1 MFVLFSSTKILWV
14 TVDLAPK
21 ISSPEK
27 SENLALAKPVNA
39 PLLSSLDL
47 TERILA
53 MAKTGVYRQS
63 VFEALGPVA
72 TRRQIRDAIA
82 QAKQFGLYT
91 VASLRDEDLG
101 TYYQVEPASYESFQA
116 VSKTL
121 STKTTP
127 DNLAD
132 QVVATHATLRAMLT
146 AVASSTLG
154 LGLLGGWCLLDGH
167 TQLGR
172 GLWLGAMVAGGLWGV
187 QRWIARRAL
196 G

>member
-1 MFVLFSSTKILWV
+1 
-14 TVDLAPK
+14 LARSK
-21 ISSPEK
+21 TSVI
-27 SENLALAKPVNA
+27 KPVNLP
-39 PLLSSLDL
+39 PLTPLDL
-47 TERILA
+47 TDRVLT

-82 QAKQFGLYT
+82 QAKRFGLYT
-91 VASLRDEDLG
+91 VATLRDADLG
-101 TYYQVEPASYESFQA
+101 TYYQVDPASYDSFQA
-116 VSKTL
+116 AAKTL
-121 STKTTP
+121 ESSLTSGDLSAQLVTTH
-127 DNLAD
+127 
-132 QVVATHATLRAMLT
+132 HALRTMLT
-146 AVASSTLG
+146 TVAASTLG

-172 GLWLGAMVAGGLWGV
+172 GLWLGALVAGGLWGV

>member
-1 MFVLFSSTKILWV
+1 MKASPFS
-14 TVDLAPK
+14 
-21 ISSPEK
+21 
-27 SENLALAKPVNA
+27 
-39 PLLSSLDL
+39 PLEL
-47 TERILA
+47 TDRVMT

-72 TRRQIRDAIA
+72 TQRQIRDAIA

-91 VASLRDEDLG
+91 VSALRDEDLG

-116 VSKTL
+116 AAKALAPGSP
-121 STKTTP
+121 P
-127 DNLAD
+127 DNLAE
-132 QVVATHATLRAMLT
+132 QVVATHSALRAMLS
-146 AVASSTLG
+146 AVAASTLG
-154 LGLLGGWCLLDGH
+154 LGFLGGWCLLDGH

-172 GLWLGAMVAGGLWGV
+172 GLWLGAVVAGGLWSV

>member
-1 MFVLFSSTKILWV
+1 M
-14 TVDLAPK
+14 
-21 ISSPEK
+21 
-27 SENLALAKPVNA
+27 NA
-39 PLLSSLDL
+39 PPFSPLEL
-47 TERILA
+47 TDRVLT

-72 TRRQIRDAIA
+72 TQRQIRAAIA

-91 VASLRDEDLG
+91 VAALRDEDLG

-116 VSKTL
+116 AAKALAAGSP
-121 STKTTP
+121 P
-127 DNLAD
+127 DSLAD
-132 QVVATHATLRAMLT
+132 QVVATHSALRAMLS

-167 TQLGR
+167 TQLGH
-172 GLWLGAMVAGGLWGV
+172 GLWLGAGVAGGLWSL